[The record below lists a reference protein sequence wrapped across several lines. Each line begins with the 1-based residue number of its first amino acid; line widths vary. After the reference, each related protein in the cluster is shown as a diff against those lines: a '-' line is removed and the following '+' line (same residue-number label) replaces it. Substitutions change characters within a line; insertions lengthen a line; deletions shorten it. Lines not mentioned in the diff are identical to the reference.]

1 MVLTLVNENG
11 ERGEKGERSVENAES
26 DVQKKLLCISKI
38 VHHVINKQHHRKGG
52 EDQLVLLRMIPFQ
65 KA

>member
-26 DVQKKLLCISKI
+26 DVQQKTI
-38 VHHVINKQHHRKGG
+38 VHLKDRTPCDK
-52 EDQLVLLRMIPFQ
+52 
-65 KA
+65 